1 MRMRRLAWA
10 LVAAVIAIAGQARA
24 DDYPNHPIRLIVPF
38 AAGGAADAVARIVGK
53 YIGDALGQP
62 VVVEDRGGAGGI
74 IGAETVKNAAPD
86 GYTLLLG
93 QSGPISI
100 NPGIYAKLSY
110 DPEKDFMPI
119 SMTTAYPYILVVKP
133 SLGVKTVAASPS
145 QRASRGN

>member
-1 MRMRRLAWA
+1 MHKGRLAGAW
-10 LVAAVIAIAGQARA
+10 VRAVSGIPGAARA
-24 DDYPNHPIRLIVPF
+24 DSYPNHPIRVIVPF

-74 IGAETVKNAAPD
+74 IGAEIVKNAEPD

-110 DPEKDFMPI
+110 DPEKDFVPI
-119 SMTTAYPYILVVKP
+119 SMTTAYPYILVVNP
-133 SLGVKTVAASPS
+133 SLGVK
-145 QRASRGN
+145 